1 MLGLRS
7 YVQISLSVAS
17 VGYSLGVVCGLLIVG
32 ASLLVEHRL

>member
-7 YVQISLSVAS
+7 YVQISLIVAR
-17 VGYSLGVVCGLLIVG
+17 VGYSLGVVYGLLIVG